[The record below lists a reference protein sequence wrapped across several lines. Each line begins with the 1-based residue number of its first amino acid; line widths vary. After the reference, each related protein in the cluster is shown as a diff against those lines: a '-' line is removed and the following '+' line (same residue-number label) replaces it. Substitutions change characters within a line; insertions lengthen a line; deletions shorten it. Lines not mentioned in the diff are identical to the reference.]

1 MTLTATA
8 PAPKTVTG
16 HPLVDMLITE
26 RAYPHLTTQAAFD
39 AYTTGAGVH
48 CVFLPG
54 EAATNL
60 ETPDVAVVLPELI
73 MAFQRAFDAAVAG
86 PEVEKQIKADI
97 AFHKTPNLVF
107 YRDGRVIGT
116 LPRVRDWSDYVARI
130 PVILATPT
138 PEADA

>member
-1 MTLTATA
+1 MTLLATA
-8 PAPKTVTG
+8 PTPTTLTG
-16 HPLVDMLITE
+16 HPLVDMLL
-26 RAYPHLTTQAAFD
+26 RDKGYPHLTTQEGFD
-39 AYTTGAGVH
+39 AYTTGEGVH

-60 ETPDVAVVLPELI
+60 ETPDVAVVLPELV

-107 YRDGRVIGT
+107 YRGGRVIGT

-138 PEADA
+138 PDADA